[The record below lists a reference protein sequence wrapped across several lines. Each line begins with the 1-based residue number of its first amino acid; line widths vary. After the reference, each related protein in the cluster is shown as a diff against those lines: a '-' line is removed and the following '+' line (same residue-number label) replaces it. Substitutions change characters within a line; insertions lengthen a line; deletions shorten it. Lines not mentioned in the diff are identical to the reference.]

1 MQFHPAYLS
10 SPFPSVAAAFA
21 AAAAAAAVVA
31 AASLPL
37 AVASLNRETKLVFK
51 TMSEMDVR
59 FLT

>member
-21 AAAAAAAVVA
+21 AAAVAA

-37 AVASLNRETKLVFK
+37 AVAFLNRETKLVFK

>member
-21 AAAAAAAVVA
+21 AAVAAA